1 MVSHQFII
9 DRGEN
14 GSQSRPII
22 FDSDGHVLKT
32 VVELIRVENY
42 EAWLT
47 PIFSKVYY
55 ELMRNH
61 VYLHAQNMNETKDGY
76 GVESEEGGSNYEYLK
91 VMSTKALTK

>member
-1 MVSHQFII
+1 M
-9 DRGEN
+9 
-14 GSQSRPII
+14 
-22 FDSDGHVLKT
+22 
-32 VVELIRVENY
+32 
-42 EAWLT
+42 T

-61 VYLHAQNMNETKDGY
+61 VYLHAQNINETKDGY